1 VQSVRGPFP
10 GNNDDKENLMAEDQN
25 VLLERR
31 GAVAIVSFN
40 RPDTLNAIE
49 AGIRAELLAAVTEVN
64 ADDSVRV
71 AILTGVGRAFCAGAD
86 LTEKQP
92 EGFDVED
99 QLNLE
104 YKPIMMAITDA
115 PKPWISAVNGAA
127 AGIGS
132 AFAMNCDLTV
142 MAENAYLYQA
152 FAAISLVPD
161 GGATWHLARTLGRK
175 RAFELIALGEK
186 LGAAKCLE
194 YGLCNKVVPAD
205 SLLDE
210 ALALAEKL
218 AAKAP
223 LSLRYSKEAVN
234 AAMTQAVDQT
244 ISNEA
249 RLQKI
254 CVNSEDAREGALAF
268 LQKRPA
274 QFKGQ

>member
-1 VQSVRGPFP
+1 
-10 GNNDDKENLMAEDQN
+10 MAEDQN